1 MFEVAFTYL
10 VAINAVAFLAFAIDK
25 LFAEQHRRRI
35 PERTLLVLAAI
46 GGASGGLV
54 GQQLLRHKTRKQAFR
69 GWLLLIVLAQAIIV
83 VAWALY
89 ALK

>member
-10 VAINAVAFLAFAIDK
+10 VGINAVAFLAFAIDK
-25 LFAEQHRRRI
+25 LCAEQRRRRI

-46 GGASGGLV
+46 GGASGGLA
-54 GQQLLRHKTRKQAFR
+54 GQQLLRHKTRKQGFR
-69 GWLLLIVLAQAIIV
+69 GWLIALLAIQVLVV

-89 ALK
+89 ALR